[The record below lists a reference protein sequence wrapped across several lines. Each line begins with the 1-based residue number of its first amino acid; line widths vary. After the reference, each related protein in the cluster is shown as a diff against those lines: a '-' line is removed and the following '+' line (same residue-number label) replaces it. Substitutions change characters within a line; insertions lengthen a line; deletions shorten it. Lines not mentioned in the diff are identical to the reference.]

1 MVLNDTLADALSTIK
16 NAGAVGKT
24 SCTIKPASKLIGSTL
39 RVMKEYGYIE
49 EFEFIDDGKAGEFR
63 VKLKGKINTC
73 GVIKPRFSITLEE
86 FEKWE
91 AKFLPAKDFGVLI
104 LTTPSGVLS
113 HYDAREKR
121 TGGQL
126 LAYVY

>member
-1 MVLNDTLADALSTIK
+1 
-16 NAGAVGKT
+16 
-24 SCTIKPASKLIGSTL
+24 
-39 RVMKEYGYIE
+39 MKEYGYIE

>member
-1 MVLNDTLADALSTIK
+1 MTLNDTLADALSVIK
-16 NAGAVGKT
+16 NAGAVGKH
-24 SCTIKPASKLIGSTL
+24 SCTIKPASKLIGSML
-39 RVMKEYGYIE
+39 RVMREYGYIE
-49 EFEFIDDGKAGEFR
+49 EFEFIDDGKSGEFH

-73 GVIKPRFSITLEE
+73 GVIKPRFSIELDE

-91 AKFLPAKDFGVLI
+91 AKFLPAKGFGVLI

-113 HYDAREKR
+113 HYEARER
-121 TGGQL
+121 GTGGQL